1 MLGVDLVKGGVESGW
16 VRRKGDGV
24 VRLDW
29 IGLDWIGL
37 DWIGLAWLG
46 LAWLGLAESV
56 GQHVLRAGTAGA
68 PSKIHSTRPLTPPA
82 LGTQPLRFGRAKDL
96 RNLPL

>member
-16 VRRKGDGV
+16 VGRKVDGV
-24 VRLDW
+24 VSLDW
-29 IGLDWIGL
+29 IGLDWI
-37 DWIGLAWLG
+37 
-46 LAWLGLAESV
+46 GLAESV
-56 GQHVLRAGTAGA
+56 GQHVLRAGTAWA

-82 LGTQPLRFGRAKDL
+82 LGTQPLRSGRAKDL